1 MTTAT
6 RTCHDCGGPA
16 EARVGRNL
24 CRRCYNRHYAH
35 GTLDRFP
42 PRVPIERRDQRLPA
56 DRAAF
61 DAYCD
66 ASYATF
72 LADVREREAAGRSL
86 VLAGPGAPVSSAR
99 RALSDTMI
107 AAD

>member
-1 MTTAT
+1 MDTQT
-6 RTCHDCGGPA
+6 RQCRDCGGPA
-16 EARVGRNL
+16 ETRVGRNL

-42 PRVPIERRDQRLPA
+42 PRAVTKLFEQRLPA

-66 ASYATF
+66 ASWRTL
-72 LADVREREAAGRSL
+72 LADVHERERARRSL
-86 VLAGPGAPVSSAR
+86 VLADTPSPPYRETWLPAAPV
-99 RALSDTMI
+99 